1 MLIRA
6 DPAVVLE
13 SSVGDAVSLAAWV
26 VVVGWLGGTIMVG
39 TFEAIT
45 AVDGITSVVSGVTVN
60 DWPVV

>member
-1 MLIRA
+1 MRA

-13 SSVGDAVSLAAWV
+13 LSAGDPVSLAAWV

-39 TFEAIT
+39 TFEAMT
-45 AVDGITSVVSGVTVN
+45 AVDGITRVVSGVTVN